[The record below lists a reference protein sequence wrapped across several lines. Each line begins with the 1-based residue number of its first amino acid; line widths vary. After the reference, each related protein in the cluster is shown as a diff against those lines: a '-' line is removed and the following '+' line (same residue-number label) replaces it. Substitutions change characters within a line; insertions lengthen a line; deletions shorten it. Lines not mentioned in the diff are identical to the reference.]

1 MPLPPGVGEGLLL
14 GITVLVGGFVFR
26 RIKRRKAFTATVT
39 ADLPAWPSD
48 QSIRATLRRQWRDT
62 AQDLPM
68 VELNIFG
75 KTITAC
81 PVDTASQLS
90 TYSAST
96 GKSLD
101 VVLYGLCTL
110 AEGGIRAAEHLI
122 RDIDVVSPP
131 DNYVCIVPVQTA
143 VNDTFVVAETR
154 GTRDEAWDG
163 MSLTVYRAI
172 VLRGTRGGDILVD
185 LAVPQNGAAL
195 PSGTFVHGSVRW
207 FCRIAETVSAGS

>member
-14 GITVLVGGFVFR
+14 GITLLVGGFVIR
-26 RIKRRKAFTATVT
+26 RIKRRKAFTAAVNT
-39 ADLPAWPSD
+39 DLPQWPSN
-48 QSIRATLRRQWRDT
+48 QSLTATLRRQWRDT

-81 PVDTASQLS
+81 PVDTAEQLA

-96 GKSLD
+96 GKQLD
-101 VVLYGLCTL
+101 IVLYGLCTL
-110 AEGGIRAAEHLI
+110 TEGGIHAAKHLV

-131 DNYVCIVPVQTA
+131 DNYVCVVSVQTA

-154 GTRDEAWDG
+154 GTRDEFWG
-163 MSLTVYRAI
+163 QLPLRVYRAI
-172 VLRGTRGGDILVD
+172 VLRGTRGGDITVD
-185 LAVPQNGAAL
+185 LAVPSDSSEPL
-195 PSGTFVHGSVRW
+195 PNGTFVHGSVRW
-207 FCRIAETVSAGS
+207 FCRIASK

>member
-14 GITVLVGGFVFR
+14 GITVLVGGFVIR
-26 RIKRRKAFTATVT
+26 RIKRRKAFTAAVN
-39 ADLPAWPSD
+39 ADLPQWPSS
-48 QSIRATLRRQWRDT
+48 QSLTATLRRQWRDT

-81 PVDTASQLS
+81 PVDTADQLT

-96 GKSLD
+96 GKQLD
-101 VVLYGLCTL
+101 IVLYGLCTL
-110 AEGGIRAAEHLI
+110 TEGGIHAAKHLV

-131 DNYVCIVPVQTA
+131 DNYVCVVAVQTA

-154 GTRDEAWDG
+154 GARDESWG
-163 MSLTVYRAI
+163 QLPLRVYRAI
-172 VLRGTRGGDILVD
+172 VLRGTRGGDITVD
-185 LAVPQNGAAL
+185 LAVPSDESAPW

-207 FCRIAETVSAGS
+207 FCRIAGK

>member
-14 GITVLVGGFVFR
+14 GITVLVGGFVIR
-26 RIKRRKAFTATVT
+26 RIRRRKAFTAAVST
-39 ADLPAWPSD
+39 DLPEWQST

-81 PVDTASQLS
+81 PVDTSEHLA

-96 GKSLD
+96 GKAID
-101 VVLYGLCTL
+101 IVLYGLCTL
-110 AEGGIRAAEHLI
+110 TEGGIRAAEHLI

-131 DNYVCIVPVQTA
+131 DNFVCIVAVQTA

-154 GTRDEAWDG
+154 GARDESWDG
-163 MSLTVYRAI
+163 MPLMVYRAI
-172 VLRGTRGGDILVD
+172 VLRGTRGGDITVD
-185 LAVPQNGAAL
+185 LAVPANGT
-195 PSGTFVHGSVRW
+195 PSYPVGTFVHGSVRW
-207 FCRIAETVSAGS
+207 FCRIATS